1 MKLIDPPHDAW
12 RTPADAQSPA
22 PFDRALLTLAQ
33 WQAVRE
39 SRPEGIAT
47 GVILPNDADVEAL
60 ASDLPRL
67 ALVALQFPKWTDG
80 RAYSQARLLRV
91 RLRFGGEV
99 RATGDVVVDMLPL
112 LARTGFD
119 TARLR
124 ADQKP
129 DAAQRALA
137 AFSGH
142 YQGDVVQPA
151 PAFARDAA
159 RGLAE
164 RLIRQRRDPLAAA
177 MGN

>member
-1 MKLIDPPHDAW
+1 LRLIDPLQDRW
-12 RTPADAQSPA
+12 RSLADTGSPA
-22 PFDRALLTLAQ
+22 PLDHALLALAQ
-33 WQAVRE
+33 WQAARE
-39 SRPEGIAT
+39 CWPEGIAT
-47 GVILPNDADVEAL
+47 GVIVPNDADVEAL
-60 ASDLPRL
+60 APDLPRL

-91 RLRFGGEV
+91 RLRFRGEV
-99 RATGDVVVDMLPL
+99 RAIGDVVVDMLPL

-119 TARLR
+119 AAQLR

-129 DAAQRALA
+129 EAARHALA

-164 RLIRQRRDPLAAA
+164 RLLRQRRDPLAAPQ
-177 MGN
+177 GN